1 MSRLHEHEDFNGVD
15 VSLHKEDGKFLLF
28 MESENGWETL
38 SVWITKE
45 QLISFVNKMSE
56 VDDMEEP
63 RQEEYDPVH
72 NPSHYMQGHIETIDK
87 IKLLLTPEEYLGY
100 LKGNVIKYDRAPF
113 KGAMEQDY
121 DKQKVYYEW
130 ALEQME
136 EREWL

>member
-15 VSLHKEDGKFLLF
+15 VSLHKEHGSFLLL
-28 MESENGWETL
+28 MKSENWREAL

-45 QLISFVNKMSE
+45 TLISFVNKLIE

-63 RQEEYDPVH
+63 RQEEHDPVH
-72 NPSHYMQGHIETIDK
+72 RPQHYMQGHIETIDK

-113 KGAMEQDY
+113 KGNMEQDY
-121 DKQKVYYEW
+121 DKQKVYYDW
-130 ALEQME
+130 ALE
-136 EREWL
+136 READ